1 MNSRER
7 VSAMLSHRT
16 PDAIPIDFGSTAIT
30 GMHVSCVA
38 ALRDH
43 YGLEQRPIRVHEPYQ
58 MLGLIDEDLKQAI
71 GVDVEGYY
79 GTETMFG
86 FPIRDWKPFVMNDG
100 LEVHVPGKFNTTK
113 DENGDTLLYPRGNT
127 SAPPSGRM
135 PNDGYFFDAIV
146 RQQEYDDEHLNAA
159 DNLEEFRPITQSE
172 LDEIEL
178 GVDDAAAT
186 GRAVM
191 ANFGGTSFGD
201 IALVP
206 GVNIEHPKGIR
217 DIAPWYMALVAHPDY
232 IHEVFSKQT
241 DIALGNLAKIH
252 ARVGEKVDVIMI
264 CGTDFGTQTSSFCSV
279 NTFNELWFPY
289 YKQVNDWVH
298 ANTTWKTFKHS
309 CGSVQKF
316 LDPFIECGFDV
327 LNPVQCS
334 AKNMEPEDLKEK
346 FGRDLVFWGGGVDTQ
361 QTLPFGTPEEVREQV
376 LRRCEV
382 FSSEGGFMFGAIHN
396 VQART
401 PLPNIVAMIEAVH
414 EFNGKG

>member
-7 VSAMLSHRT
+7 VSATLSHRT
-16 PDAIPIDFGSTAIT
+16 PDAVPIDFGSTVIT
-30 GMHVSCVA
+30 GMHVSCVV
-38 ALRDH
+38 ALRAH
-43 YGLEQRPIRVHEPYQ
+43 YGLEQRPVRVHEPYQ

-100 LEVHVPGKFNTTK
+100 LEVLVPGNFNTTK
-113 DENGDTLLYPRGNT
+113 DDIGDTLLYPRGNT

-135 PNDGYFFDAIV
+135 PNDGYFFDAII
-146 RQQEYDDEHLNAA
+146 RQQEYDDDNLDPAE
-159 DNLEEFRPITQSE
+159 NLEEFRPITQSE
-172 LDEIEL
+172 LDEIAQ
-178 GVDDAAAT
+178 GVGAAAAT
-186 GRAVM
+186 GRAVV
-191 ANFGGTSFGD
+191 ANFGGTAFGD
-201 IALVP
+201 ISMVP
-206 GVNIEHPKGIR
+206 AISLEHPKGIR
-217 DIAPWYMALVAHPDY
+217 DIAPWYMALAAHPDF
-232 IHEVFSKQT
+232 IREVFSKQT
-241 DIALGNLAKIH
+241 EIALDNLAKIN
-252 ARVGEKVDVIMI
+252 ARVGDKVDVVMI

-289 YKQVNDWVH
+289 YKQVNDWIH

-316 LDPFIECGFDV
+316 LDPFIECGFDIF
-327 LNPVQCS
+327 NPVQCS

-376 LRRCEV
+376 LQRCEV
-382 FSSEGGFMFGAIHN
+382 FSPDGGFIFNSVHN
-396 VQART
+396 VQAQT
-401 PLPNIVAMIEAVH
+401 AVANIVAMIDAVH